1 MGTEITIK
9 AISWGNNGTST
20 GETQMSLGDEKL
32 DGMQQAHLVAVFS
45 EVDTAASEGVEKDS
59 EVTIKATVGEE
70 TYGAVKL
77 TNPTIVK

>member
-45 EVDTAASEGVEKDS
+45 EADTAASEGVEKDS
-59 EVTIKATVGEE
+59 EVTIKATVGEQA
-70 TYGAVKL
+70 YGAVKL